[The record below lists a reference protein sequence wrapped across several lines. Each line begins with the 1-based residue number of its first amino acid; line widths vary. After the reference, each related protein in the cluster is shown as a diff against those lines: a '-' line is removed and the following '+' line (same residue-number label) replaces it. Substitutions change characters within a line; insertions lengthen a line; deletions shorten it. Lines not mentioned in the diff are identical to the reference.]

1 MTCRDLQHKLRGL
14 SDPEI
19 AKHSLRFFKTGPGEY
34 GDGDQFLG
42 IRVPKVR
49 KVAKEFKDLPLDEVQ
64 TLLRSEYHEERLC
77 ALIILVNSFKSAD
90 RKQRSEI
97 YNLYLDNTAYINN
110 WDLVDASAEHI
121 VGAYL
126 IDKDREILY
135 SLAQSDNLWERRI
148 AIISTFQF
156 IRNDKYEDTLA
167 IAEQLLNDEHDL
179 IHKAVG
185 WMLREVGKR
194 ETGKLESFLEK
205 FGSRMPRTMLRYAIE
220 KFPEG
225 KRKKYLAM

>member
-1 MTCRDLQHKLRGL
+1 MTYRELQQKLRGL

-19 AKHSLRFFKTGPGEY
+19 AEHSLRFFKTGSGEY
-34 GDGDQFLG
+34 GRGDQFLG
-42 IRVPKVR
+42 IRVPQVR
-49 KVAKEFKDLPLDEVQ
+49 KVAKEFKDMPLEDVQ

-77 ALIILVNSFKSAD
+77 ALIMLVNSFKSAD

-97 YNLYLDNTAYINN
+97 YSLYLDNTAYINN
-110 WDLVDASAEHI
+110 WDLVDVSAEHI

-126 IDKDREILY
+126 LDKDSEILY
-135 SLAQSDNLWERRI
+135 SLAKSDNLWERRI
-148 AIISTFQF
+148 AVISTFHF
-156 IRNDKYEDTLA
+156 IRNNEFEDTLA
-167 IAEQLLNDEHDL
+167 IAEQLLKDEHDL
-179 IHKAVG
+179 IHKAAG

-194 ETGKLESFLEK
+194 DTGKLESFLQK

-225 KRKKYLAM
+225 KRKKYLTM